1 MRSAPTHSGRGDLA
15 TPENDGERPMSGATP
30 CNPEAFD
37 TVTTD
42 RGCRSNMTLCQRI
55 SRLVAA
61 ARLPRIVQTARPEGT
76 SRGTNGDQARDE
88 WPSPPRR

>member
-37 TVTTD
+37 TVTTE
-42 RGCRSNMTLCQRI
+42 RGLSSNMTLCQRV
-55 SRLVAA
+55 SRPAAA
-61 ARLPRIVQTARPEGT
+61 ARFPWIVQTARP
-76 SRGTNGDQARDE
+76 
-88 WPSPPRR
+88 